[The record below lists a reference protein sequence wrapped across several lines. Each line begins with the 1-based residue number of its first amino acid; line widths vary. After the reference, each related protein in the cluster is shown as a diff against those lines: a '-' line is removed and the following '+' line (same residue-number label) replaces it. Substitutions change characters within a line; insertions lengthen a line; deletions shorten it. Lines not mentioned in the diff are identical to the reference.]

1 MFVCPKI
8 DFEDKIINDCEF
20 DSIFL
25 IQKYIYFN
33 YEFNL
38 KPIQIH
44 AIFLSI
50 FASIIGPF
58 GGFFASGYKRA
69 FKIKD
74 FSDAIPGHGGMT
86 DRIDCQFLMSTF
98 VYVYYHTFIKKNDI
112 NMIWE
117 SILLLSKNQQLEI
130 FNKLEDVLNN

>member
-1 MFVCPKI
+1 
-8 DFEDKIINDCEF
+8 
-20 DSIFL
+20 
-25 IQKYIYFN
+25 
-33 YEFNL
+33 
-38 KPIQIH
+38 
-44 AIFLSI
+44 
-50 FASIIGPF
+50 
-58 GGFFASGYKRA
+58 
-69 FKIKD
+69 
-74 FSDAIPGHGGMT
+74 MT